1 MTEEIERYITEA
13 PLDLATLL
21 AETEDDGSGAL
32 AVFGGT
38 VRNKNDGRPVDGM
51 TYDCHPSMAA
61 KALIALEKQV
71 IEDFGVRR
79 CRIVHRV
86 GPMKLGETS
95 VWVVVRS
102 AHRGPA
108 MDAARWAIDTLKVRL
123 PVWKEE
129 HYIDGESRHLDGTP
143 LVTPGSDT

>member
-1 MTEEIERYITEA
+1 MTDQISRYITEA
-13 PLDLATLL
+13 PLDLGQLL

-38 VRNKNDGRPVDGM
+38 VRDVNDGRPVDGM
-51 TYDCHPSMAA
+51 TYDGHPSMAA
-61 KALIALEKQV
+61 KVLAELEAQAV
-71 IEDFGVRR
+71 QEFGVRQ
-79 CRIVHRV
+79 CRIMHRI

-95 VWVVVRS
+95 VWVVVRA

-108 MDAARWAIDTLKVRL
+108 MDAARWAIDTLKERL

-129 HYIDGESRHLDGTP
+129 HYIDGESRHLAGTP
-143 LVTPGSDT
+143 LVTPSSEA